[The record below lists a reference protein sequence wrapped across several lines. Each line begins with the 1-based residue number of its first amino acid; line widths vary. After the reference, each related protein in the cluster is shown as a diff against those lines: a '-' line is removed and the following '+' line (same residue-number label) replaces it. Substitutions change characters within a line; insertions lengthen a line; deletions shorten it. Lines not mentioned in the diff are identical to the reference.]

1 MVVLTMDLISEMLKL
16 QSLPDMTVNL
26 FDMGSARNANIPSD
40 FDYMPQAHRIN
51 DAVKFAINKFLAEYD
66 DPSPLDID
74 YFINHLYMKG
84 FDFSEMD
91 IKDYLSN
98 ALIVKFLGQL

>member
-1 MVVLTMDLISEMLKL
+1 MLKL
-16 QSLPDMTVNL
+16 QDSPDVTVNL
-26 FDMGSARNANIPSD
+26 FTTDSARRANVSSD

-51 DAVKFAINKFLAEYD
+51 DAVKFEIHKFLAGCD
-66 DPSPLDID
+66 SPTPFSID
-74 YFINHLYMKG
+74 SFINHLYMKG

-98 ALIVKFLGQL
+98 TMIMRFIRLL